1 MNATLAA
8 CTFLLKLANL
18 TSVHN
23 LYANTLIA
31 DTTAYSS
38 FSDEAFEQ
46 FMRVYGNPLNGT
58 IASIMVYCCRS
69 NNDGSNMIKVYNIEK
84 RKSIRL
90 RDKIMGG
97 GYKTVREPKCIAYV
111 YYIPLRV
118 LSSAGLS
125 VEQKSRHFVLTK
137 AGAPV
142 RK

>member
-1 MNATLAA
+1 MEIRIKIHKTYIIDRYIHS
-8 CTFLLKLANL
+8 LKTKISKGCELVDMEI
-18 TSVHN
+18 S
-23 LYANTLIA
+23 I
-31 DTTAYSS
+31 
-38 FSDEAFEQ
+38 SDGKKIHCSAL
-46 FMRVYGNPLNGT
+46 MR
-58 IASIMVYCCRS
+58 
-69 NNDGSNMIKVYNIEK
+69 NDGSNMIKVYNIEK

-97 GYKTVREPKCIAYV
+97 CYKTVREPKCIAYV

>member
-1 MNATLAA
+1 MEIRIKLHKIYITDRYIHS
-8 CTFLLKLANL
+8 LKAK
-18 TSVHN
+18 
-23 LYANTLIA
+23 IA
-31 DTTAYSS
+31 DGCEPVNM
-38 FSDEAFEQ
+38 DI
-46 FMRVYGNPLNGT
+46 R
-58 IASIMVYCCRS
+58 IADGKKIHCSALMP
-69 NNDGSNMIKVYNIEK
+69 NDGCNVVKVYNIEK

-90 RDKIMGG
+90 RDKIKGG
-97 GYKTVREPKCIAYV
+97 GYKTVRDPKCVAYV

>member
-1 MNATLAA
+1 MEIRIKIHKTYIVDRYIHSLKAKIAEGCELADMEIR
-8 CTFLLKLANL
+8 
-18 TSVHN
+18 
-23 LYANTLIA
+23 IA
-31 DTTAYSS
+31 D
-38 FSDEAFEQ
+38 
-46 FMRVYGNPLNGT
+46 GKK
-58 IASIMVYCCRS
+58 IHRS
-69 NNDGSNMIKVYNIEK
+69 ALMPNDGCNVIKVYNIEK

-90 RDKIMGG
+90 RSGILGRE
-97 GYKTVREPKCIAYV
+97 YKVVREPKCIAYV

>member
-1 MNATLAA
+1 MEIRIKIHKTYIVDRYINS
-8 CTFLLKLANL
+8 LKAKIAEGCEL
-18 TSVHN
+18 VDIDIR
-23 LYANTLIA
+23 IA
-31 DTTAYSS
+31 DGKKIRCSAL
-38 FSDEAFEQ
+38 
-46 FMRVYGNPLNGT
+46 MP
-58 IASIMVYCCRS
+58 
-69 NNDGSNMIKVYNIEK
+69 NDGCNVVKVYNIEK

-97 GYKTVREPKCIAYV
+97 GYKAVREPKCIAYV

-125 VEQKSRHFVLTK
+125 VKQKSRHFILTK

>member
-1 MNATLAA
+1 MEIRIKIHKTYIIDRYIHS
-8 CTFLLKLANL
+8 LKTKISKGCELVDMEI
-18 TSVHN
+18 S
-23 LYANTLIA
+23 I
-31 DTTAYSS
+31 
-38 FSDEAFEQ
+38 SDGKEINCSAL
-46 FMRVYGNPLNGT
+46 MR
-58 IASIMVYCCRS
+58 S
-69 NNDGSNMIKVYNIEK
+69 DGSNIIKVYNIEK

-97 GYKTVREPKCIAYV
+97 GYKTVREPKCVAYV

-125 VEQKSRHFVLTK
+125 VEQKTRHFVLTK

>member
-1 MNATLAA
+1 MEIRIRIHKTYIIDRYINS
-8 CTFLLKLANL
+8 LKAKIAKGCEMVDMEI
-18 TSVHN
+18 S
-23 LYANTLIA
+23 IA
-31 DTTAYSS
+31 DGKKIHCSAL
-38 FSDEAFEQ
+38 
-46 FMRVYGNPLNGT
+46 MR
-58 IASIMVYCCRS
+58 
-69 NNDGSNMIKVYNIEK
+69 NDGSNIIKVYNIEK

-97 GYKTVREPKCIAYV
+97 GYKTVRNAKCVAYV
-111 YYIPLRV
+111 YYIPLHL

>member
-1 MNATLAA
+1 MEIRIKIHKTYIVDR
-8 CTFLLKLANL
+8 CIHSLK
-18 TSVHN
+18 SK
-23 LYANTLIA
+23 IA
-31 DTTAYSS
+31 DGCELV
-38 FSDEAFEQ
+38 DIDI
-46 FMRVYGNPLNGT
+46 R
-58 IASIMVYCCRS
+58 IADGKKIRCSALMP
-69 NNDGSNMIKVYNIEK
+69 NDIRNVVKVYNIEK

-90 RDKIMGG
+90 RDKITGG

-137 AGAPV
+137 SGAPV

>member
-1 MNATLAA
+1 MEIRIKIHKTYIVDRYIHS
-8 CTFLLKLANL
+8 LKAKIAEGCELVDMEIRIANGKKIHCSAL
-18 TSVHN
+18 
-23 LYANTLIA
+23 
-31 DTTAYSS
+31 
-38 FSDEAFEQ
+38 
-46 FMRVYGNPLNGT
+46 MP
-58 IASIMVYCCRS
+58 
-69 NNDGSNMIKVYNIEK
+69 NDGCNVVKVYSIEK

-137 AGAPV
+137 ASAPV

>member
-1 MNATLAA
+1 MEIRIKIHKTYIIDRHIHS
-8 CTFLLKLANL
+8 LKDKITKGCEQVDMDIQIANGEKIHCSAL
-18 TSVHN
+18 MR
-23 LYANTLIA
+23 
-31 DTTAYSS
+31 
-38 FSDEAFEQ
+38 SDE
-46 FMRVYGNPLNGT
+46 
-58 IASIMVYCCRS
+58 
-69 NNDGSNMIKVYNIEK
+69 SNMIKVYNIEK

-97 GYKTVREPKCIAYV
+97 GYKTVREPKCVAYV